1 MSAYGTGPA
10 RTLAALDEHQPR
22 TTAEVA
28 EAAGL
33 TVGHTCSILRGLR
46 REGSVLLANG
56 YPVQVV
62 TAQGLRWSQEYTWL
76 RAPGAAPK
84 APLPGHR
91 MDLTLEHVRAA
102 LAPGGNTAA
111 ELAAALQA
119 SPHQI
124 GQALRS
130 LRAAGRVE
138 CTGHRTAIQHGRTV
152 RLPLWIALADRP
164 EDTAPRRIPTMRNK
178 CIVYEAEF
186 RVGRRVFL
194 LVVEDVL
201 CSIRVLDPEDNCWLA
216 LGHGVL
222 RQDRP
227 HLTASGWY
235 ADDPEIEAI
244 TQTAAAAM
252 PHLRRS
258 RDLNEHEAQSELPHQ
273 RSTLTDVLRQDLEI
287 LRQHGPAQ
295 VPVLSAKSGRTEGAL
310 WCSLNALRAMG
321 LAERQGTP
329 GCAIFAAIEKK
340 EEQAA

>member
-1 MSAYGTGPA
+1 MSTYGTGPA

-28 EAAGL
+28 QQTGL

-46 REGSVLLANG
+46 REGSVRVAEKRR
-56 YPVQVV
+56 VQVV
-62 TAQGLRWSQEYTWL
+62 TSQGLRWSQEHTWL
-76 RAPGAAPK
+76 RAPGAVPK

-91 MDLTLEHVRAA
+91 GDLTLEHVRAA
-102 LAPGGNTAA
+102 LAPGGSTAA
-111 ELAAALQA
+111 ELATALNA

-152 RLPLWIALADRP
+152 RLPLWVALTERP
-164 EDTAPRRIPTMRNK
+164 ERDTAPRRVPTMRNK

-235 ADDPEIEAI
+235 ADDPDIEAI
-244 TQTAAAAM
+244 TQAAAAAM

-258 RDLNEHEAQSELPHQ
+258 RDLNEHEAQTELPHQ

-287 LRQHGPAQ
+287 LRKHGPAQ
-295 VPVLSAKSGRTEGAL
+295 VGHLSAKSGRTEGAL

-329 GCAIFAAIEKK
+329 GCAIFAAVNK
-340 EEQAA
+340 EAA